1 MISSIRTMNAS
12 RWAAVVMAAIL
23 MATAMLVAVQA
34 TGAQARGPR
43 EPVTIQFL
51 NVSDWHG
58 QLDPLG
64 PPLIGGAA
72 VLSAYFQ
79 ADRQNHP
86 TLTLTAGDDFGAS
99 PPLSSFFNEEPA
111 VLAQRLMGIQVGTFG
126 NHNFDKGVAHLQ
138 NMIDLAGA
146 PTLAGTPGA
155 PYRYV
160 SANLRHR
167 DDELSGVEDFAL
179 FEVGGVSVGVVGITN
194 PEAPSLVFPGNFGS
208 IVPTNPYPAAN
219 RARAAATAAGADIVI
234 AVTHMGLRG
243 IDQQTGEP
251 FGELV
256 DFANN
261 VGGFDV
267 IFGDHTDIQFQ
278 GVINGQLVLENKSKG
293 ATYARTL
300 LTVDPGNGRVLDR
313 SVTFVTPTASAVTP
327 DPAIETMLAP
337 YRAILAPIMNRIIG
351 YSDREI
357 LRSDSCGQSAG
368 RTCESLLGNVVTDA
382 MRDRYDADFAVTN
395 SGGLRANLTCPGTST
410 SGFCRIYTPPPFQI
424 TRGRSF
430 EVLPFGNFAMTLQVN
445 GEELKQ
451 LLEFGVGAMP
461 AVSGTFH
468 QVSGLCFSYDIS
480 EARGSRVI
488 ESSVV
493 RQAADGSCDATQP
506 VDLTSASTY
515 DIVENDF
522 MVAGG
527 EGHPVFLS
535 RASSDGT
542 TLEVVLAEY
551 LMQST
556 FEDPIEPRIQGRIVC
571 TTSGSTA
578 CPAITAP

>member
-1 MISSIRTMNAS
+1 MMSSIRSMSAS
-12 RWAAVVMAAIL
+12 RFSAVVMAAIL

-34 TGAQARGPR
+34 TGAEARGPR

-58 QLDPLG
+58 QLDPIT
-64 PPLIGGAA
+64 PPGVGGAA

-79 ADRQNHP
+79 ADRSNHP

-111 VLAQRLMGIQVGTFG
+111 VLAQRMMGIQVGTFG
-126 NHNFDKGVAHLQ
+126 NHNFDKGVDHLQ
-138 NMIDLAGA
+138 DMIDLAGA
-146 PTLAGTPGA
+146 PTSAETPGA
-155 PYRYV
+155 PYQYV
-160 SANLRHR
+160 SANLRNR
-167 DDELSGVEDFAL
+167 DDELTGVEDFAL
-179 FEVGGVSVGVVGITN
+179 FEVGGITVGVVGITN

-208 IVPTNPYPAAN
+208 IEPTNPYPAAN
-219 RARAAATAAGADIVI
+219 RARAAATRAGADIVI
-234 AVTHMGLRG
+234 AITHMGLRG
-243 IDQQTGEP
+243 FDQQTGEP

-278 GVINGQLVLENKSKG
+278 GVINGQLVLENRSKG

-300 LTVDPGNGRVLDR
+300 LTVDPGNGRVLDQ

-337 YRAILAPIMNRIIG
+337 FRAILAPIMNTVIG
-351 YSDREI
+351 YSDRAI
-357 LRSDSCGQSAG
+357 PRSDSCGNGNG
-368 RTCESLLGNVVTDA
+368 RICESLLGNVVTDA
-382 MRDRYDADFAVTN
+382 MRDRYDADFALTN
-395 SGGLRANLTCPGTST
+395 SGGLRANLTCSGASG
-410 SGFCRIYTPPPFQI
+410 GFCPEYTPPPFQI

-445 GEELKQ
+445 GAELKQ
-451 LLEFGVGAMP
+451 LLEFGVAAMP

-480 EARGSRVI
+480 MPRGSRVI

-493 RQAADGSCDATQP
+493 RQKADGSCDATQP

-527 EGHPVFLS
+527 EGHPVFLD

-556 FEDPIEPRIQGRIVC
+556 PTAPIKPRIQGRIVC
-571 TTSGSTA
+571 TTSGSIA
-578 CPAITAP
+578 CPTVTAP

>member
-1 MISSIRTMNAS
+1 MNAS

-23 MATAMLVAVQA
+23 MATAMLVAVHA

-99 PPLSSFFNEEPA
+99 PPLSSFFNERPA

-126 NHNFDKGVAHLQ
+126 NHNFDKGVGHLQ
-138 NMIDLAGA
+138 EMIDMAAA
-146 PTLAGTPGA
+146 PTSAARPGA
-155 PYRYV
+155 PYQYV
-160 SANLRHR
+160 SANLHDP
-167 DDELSGVEDFAL
+167 DDELKNVADFAI
-179 FEVGGVSVGVVGITN
+179 FDVGGVKVGVVGITN
-194 PEAPSLVFPGNFGS
+194 PEAPTLVFPGNFGN
-208 IVPTNPYPAAN
+208 VEPTNPYPAAN
-219 RARAAATAAGADIVI
+219 RARVAAQRAGAQIVVAI
-234 AVTHMGLRG
+234 THMGVRG
-243 IDQQTGEP
+243 FDQATGEP
-251 FGELV
+251 FGELI

-278 GVINGQLVLENKSKG
+278 GVVNDQLVLENRSKG

-300 LTVDPGNGRVLDR
+300 LTVDPGNGRVLDQ

-327 DPAIETMLAP
+327 DPAVETMLAP
-337 YRAILAPIMNRIIG
+337 FRAILAPIMNTVIG
-351 YSDREI
+351 YSDRAI
-357 LRSDSCGQSAG
+357 PRSDSCGTSNG

-382 MRDRYDADFAVTN
+382 MRDRYDADFALTN
-395 SGGLRANLTCPGTST
+395 SGGLRANLTCAGTST
-410 SGFCRIYTPPPFQI
+410 AGFCPVYTPPPFQI

-445 GEELKQ
+445 GAELKQ
-451 LLEFGVGAMP
+451 LLEFGVSAMP
-461 AVSGTFH
+461 GVSGIFH
-468 QVSGLCFSYDIS
+468 QVSGLCFRYDIS
-480 EARGSRVI
+480 LPPGTRVI
-488 ESSVV
+488 QSSVV

-506 VDLTSASTY
+506 VDLSSASTY

-535 RASSDGT
+535 RANSDGT

-556 FEDPIEPRIQGRIVC
+556 PTDPIEPRIQGRIVC
-571 TTSGSTA
+571 TTSGATP
-578 CPAITAP
+578 CPTVTAP